1 MAQAVSSR
9 PVTAEARVHPFS
21 VHVGY
26 VVDKVAVGQVSVQ
39 VLQFSPVTIIST
51 LFLILVFHL
60 GVLIVIGLNSVI

>member
-9 PVTAEARVHPFS
+9 PVTAEARVQPFS

-51 LFLILVFHL
+51 LFSILVFHL
-60 GVLIVIGLNSVI
+60 GVVVVIGRISVI